1 MNQLYGGP
9 NGWGTSWKG
18 GGGMGLVGAWQGDEL
33 PGKGS
38 SWLWGRVD
46 WEKTPILMK
55 ARFVSNAEE
64 TAEKALKSS
73 TITPEGQVII
83 MN

>member
-1 MNQLYGGP
+1 
-9 NGWGTSWKG
+9 
-18 GGGMGLVGAWQGDEL
+18 
-33 PGKGS
+33 
-38 SWLWGRVD
+38 
-46 WEKTPILMK
+46 MK

-83 MN
+83 VIIMN

>member
-1 MNQLYGGP
+1 M
-9 NGWGTSWKG
+9 
-18 GGGMGLVGAWQGDEL
+18 
-33 PGKGS
+33 
-38 SWLWGRVD
+38 D

-55 ARFVSNAEE
+55 VRFVSNAEE

-83 MN
+83 ITSKISYLLVMMIITFRLTIITILLNAGKHPHLWKVLLPV